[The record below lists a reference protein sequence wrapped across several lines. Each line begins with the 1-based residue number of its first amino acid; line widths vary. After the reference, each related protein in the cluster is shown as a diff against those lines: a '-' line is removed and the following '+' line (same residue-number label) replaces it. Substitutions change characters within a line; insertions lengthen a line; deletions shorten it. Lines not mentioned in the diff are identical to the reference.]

1 MGDLSGLSSLAKGYA
16 DQYKDDDEKFKFFN
30 SISDVLDSIDSA
42 YTDSIAVIAW
52 IKERADKGHI
62 REIPCCPGDIC
73 YLIDDSQGV
82 IEGQLKVDHIE
93 INEGSMNIW
102 LQEDDQSSYSCY
114 PSTDFGD
121 ILFSDYDEAQ
131 RRCKEIQSTLPP
143 KLAE

>member
-1 MGDLSGLSSLAKGYA
+1 MIK
-16 DQYKDDDEKFKFFN
+16 
-30 SISDVLDSIDSA
+30 ISDILELKPLVEKYKEKYKEYPDIQDLLNYIISIGNTYEGLIELLQYIQSE
-42 YTDSIAVIAW
+42 S
-52 IKERADKGHI
+52 DKNLLRI
-62 REIPCCPGDIC
+62 LPICPGEIC
-73 YLIDDSQGV
+73 YLVDELEGSIDR
-82 IEGQLKVDHIE
+82 QLKVDHIE
-93 INEGSMNIW
+93 INEGSMDIW